1 MKSAPL
7 STAAGRRLA
16 GRLFPPPRRKHQSS
30 PLDAIICDSADE
42 VVHPEQVPMLASH
55 YPSSTNVELPGG
67 HLQGI
72 KTASREYAGAVTSF
86 LDFLTLADTA

>member
-16 GRLFPPPRRKHQSS
+16 GRLFHPPRRKHQSS

-42 VVHPEQVPMLASH
+42 VVQPEQVLMLASR
-55 YPSSTNVELPGG
+55 YPSSTFVELPAG

-72 KTASREYAGAVTSF
+72 KTASREYVGAVTSF
-86 LDFLTLADTA
+86 LDSLTLADTA